1 MILKI
6 KIEYI
11 KILKIKYLETNKIL
25 IKHFIN

>member
-6 KIEYI
+6 KIEFI

-25 IKHFIN
+25 IKHWIN